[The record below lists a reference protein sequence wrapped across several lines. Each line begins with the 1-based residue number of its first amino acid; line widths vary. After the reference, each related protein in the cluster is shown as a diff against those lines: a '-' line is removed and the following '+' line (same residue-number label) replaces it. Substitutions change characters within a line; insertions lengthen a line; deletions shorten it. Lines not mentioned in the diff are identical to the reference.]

1 MSIANF
7 VVFYKLLLLLL
18 ESNFLLKVGSL
29 KLSPGNII
37 PKLAQEIKKEYQVIG
52 FKLHSNIFNFRD
64 INYQA
69 TQII

>member
-1 MSIANF
+1 M
-7 VVFYKLLLLLL
+7 VFYKLLLLLL

-37 PKLAQEIKKEYQVIG
+37 HKLAQEIKKEYQVIG
-52 FKLHSNIFNFRD
+52 FKLQSNIFNFRD
-64 INYQA
+64 INYQV